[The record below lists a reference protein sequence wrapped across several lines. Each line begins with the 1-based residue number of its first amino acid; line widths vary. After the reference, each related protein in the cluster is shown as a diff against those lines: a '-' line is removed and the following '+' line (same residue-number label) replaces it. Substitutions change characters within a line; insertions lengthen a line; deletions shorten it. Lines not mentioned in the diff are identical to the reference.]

1 MTERREL
8 EGIGYHYQDSN
19 DDCLLVNQWIK
30 RPDDLIGQ
38 SVPISKLL
46 PRGARC
52 GEMNRDNRGYGGAP
66 RTSPP
71 AVTFRFRIVV
81 EIETIKNGKQPGF
94 L

>member
-8 EGIGYHYQDSN
+8 EGIGYHYFDTN

-30 RPDDLIGQ
+30 RPDDLTGQ

-52 GEMNRDNRGYGGAP
+52 GGMNRNNWGNGGAP
-66 RTSPP
+66 RGNRPS
-71 AVTFRFRIVV
+71 VTFKFRIVV
-81 EIETIKNGKQPGF
+81 EIEMMKNGK
-94 L
+94 